1 MNNALSST
9 HELARAALESRIAAG
24 DIAHHSGRAEDFT
37 RDTSRRL
44 RELWG
49 LPKFDC
55 TTRHGFEVYRDSQGE
70 FRALVDI
77 PAGYWDH
84 LIPQPAAV
92 KFMQRAP
99 AGAIKDSIS

>member
-1 MNNALSST
+1 MNARAT
-9 HELARAALESRIAAG
+9 TYELASAALESRIKAG

-37 RDTSRRL
+37 RDTSRKL

-49 LPKFDC
+49 LPEFDC
-55 TTRHGFEVYRDSQGE
+55 VTRWEFEIHRDSSGQ

-84 LIPQPAAV
+84 LIPQSAAV

-99 AGAIKDSIS
+99 QQESAHV